1 MKLSGTAA
9 LVTGGA
15 RRVGRAI
22 VIELAR
28 AGCDVA
34 IHCRRSRAD
43 AGELAAM
50 VAEMGGRAA
59 IVEGDLCQP
68 ASWPRVIEQTVGALG
83 GLDILVNNASMFLPG
98 QLDMDK
104 ADSVEGFDSGLWESM
119 LRVNVVAP
127 AALCHHARE
136 HLAAR
141 SRGRVVNLCDIAG
154 DRPWPS
160 ALAYCA
166 SKAALAALT
175 KGLARAMAPAVRVN
189 GVAPGIAV
197 FPDEYSTKLRESL
210 TSQVPLGRA
219 GTPEEVAR
227 LVRFLVESGDYITGQ
242 IVPIDGGRSI
252 A

>member
-1 MKLSGTAA
+1 MELSGTAA

-28 AGCDVA
+28 AGCNLA
-34 IHCRRSRAD
+34 IHYRRSRTDAD
-43 AGELAAM
+43 QLAAT
-50 VAEMGGRAA
+50 VTEMGREAV
-59 IVEGDLCQP
+59 IVEGDLCEP
-68 ASWPRVIEQTVGALG
+68 ADWPRIIEQTVGGLG
-83 GLDILVNNASMFLPG
+83 GLDILINNASMFLPEQVDTG
-98 QLDMDK
+98 K
-104 ADSVEGFDSGLWESM
+104 ADTMEGFDLDLWESM
-119 LRVNVVAP
+119 FRVNVVAP
-127 AALCHHARE
+127 AALCQRALK

-141 SRGRVVNLCDIAG
+141 GRGRIVNLCDIAG

-166 SKAALAALT
+166 SKAALAAVT
-175 KGLARAMAPAVRVN
+175 KGLARAMAPEVRVN

-197 FPDEYSTKLRESL
+197 FPDEYSDKLRRSL

-219 GTPEEVAR
+219 GTPDEVAL